1 MFIHSM
7 NMFVH
12 LLLPHLICL
21 STEPLY
27 QEYRAT
33 VITKEIRRQT
43 VCRNISKTSVDY
55 AMDWTARR
63 TGTAAGNGATRS
75 SPVPSP
81 GQSTLWQELPAV
93 RDSGVLETLT
103 PEQCKYQEVRDR
115 SKERRAKV
123 LGRGH
128 AKKSMMWGGEKR
140 ERRYQVFNH
149 ILK

>member
-1 MFIHSM
+1 MQRIQDFISCYSSAQKSTT
-7 NMFVH
+7 FIDSGLYEYYTGLQGVD

-63 TGTAAGNGATRS
+63 TGTGAGNGATRS
-75 SPVPSP
+75 SPVPQP

-115 SKERRAKV
+115 C
-123 LGRGH
+123 
-128 AKKSMMWGGEKR
+128 MEKR
-140 ERRYQVFNH
+140 ARM
-149 ILK
+149 KC